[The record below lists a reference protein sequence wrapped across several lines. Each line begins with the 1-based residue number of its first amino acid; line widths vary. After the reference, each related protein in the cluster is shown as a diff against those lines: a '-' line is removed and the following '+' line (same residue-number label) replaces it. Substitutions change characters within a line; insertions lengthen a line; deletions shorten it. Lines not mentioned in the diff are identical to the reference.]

1 MVLQVATGFFYQGGT
16 VVLLIRSTMMR
27 SIEPSVS
34 PQKNVFRHVRIF
46 VYLQYVCAAV
56 REACR
61 VTTVWR
67 HSGVPVGL

>member
-16 VVLLIRSTMMR
+16 IVLLIRSTMMH

-34 PQKNVFRHVRIF
+34 LHKNVSWHVRIF
-46 VYLQYVCAAV
+46 VYLLYVCAAV

-61 VTTVWR
+61 VTSVWL